1 MGHEINGLVRLGER
15 LNSLGRLD
23 WGQTVFLLS
32 RLNWKHTFCPI
43 MTSNNH
49 TPSPASNI
57 YILNCAFV
65 RVSIVAESCDYLCR
79 FVIFLDTSCLFRLHG
94 AFFLIVSAGVD
105 DKPTFGHEVGPL
117 DGCERWRVRVHE
129 RAASWGFN
137 AESASGPV
145 RRKKIPIM
153 RTERD

>member
-1 MGHEINGLVRLGER
+1 
-15 LNSLGRLD
+15 
-23 WGQTVFLLS
+23 
-32 RLNWKHTFCPI
+32 

-49 TPSPASNI
+49 TPSPPSNI

-94 AFFLIVSAGVD
+94 AFFLIVSAGAD

-129 RAASWGFN
+129 RAASCGLMLSQHQN
-137 AESASGPV
+137 HGAAATLGPV
-145 RRKKIPIM
+145 RRKRIPIM
-153 RTERD
+153 PTERE